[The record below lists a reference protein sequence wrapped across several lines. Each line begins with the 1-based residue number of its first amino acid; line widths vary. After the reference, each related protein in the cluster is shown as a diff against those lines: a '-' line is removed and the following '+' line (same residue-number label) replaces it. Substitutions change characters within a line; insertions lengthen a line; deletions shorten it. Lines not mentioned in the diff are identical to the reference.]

1 MRKGCPLAGGDDR
14 PLVALDDPPAF
25 PSFNR
30 VAFRIA
36 HVFGVLL
43 DDLFQYPDSSEVTK

>member
-1 MRKGCPLAGGDDR
+1 MREGCPLAGGAGR
-14 PLVALDDPPAF
+14 PLAALDEPPAF

-36 HVFGVLL
+36 RVSGVLL